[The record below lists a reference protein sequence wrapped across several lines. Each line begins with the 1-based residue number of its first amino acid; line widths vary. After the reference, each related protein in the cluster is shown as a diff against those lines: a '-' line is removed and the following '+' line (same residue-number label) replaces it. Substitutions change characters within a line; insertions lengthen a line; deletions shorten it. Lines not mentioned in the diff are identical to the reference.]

1 MTKGAKR
8 ISKTLDD
15 LSEGIQQRKITAGIV
30 GLGYVGL
37 PLAMEFVGAGY
48 NTLGFD
54 VDPAKIAKLKKGQS
68 YIHHIGEERV
78 REIVRKGLF
87 DCTCDFERLKEAD
100 VISICVPTP
109 LNKYREPDLSY
120 VEQTARAIARRIRK
134 GQLII
139 LESTT
144 YPGTTDELVQPIL
157 EAGGLKTG
165 RDFALAFSPEREDPG
180 NKHYTTRTIPKVVG
194 GVTPTCTRLIR
205 EFYGEVFEKVV
216 TVSSTRAAEMTK
228 LLENIFR
235 SVNIA
240 LVNEMKMVCHHMNI
254 DIFEVIEAAKT
265 KPFGY
270 MPFYPGPGLGG
281 HCIPID
287 PFYLTWKARE
297 YEQTTRFIELAG
309 EVNTKMPDY
318 VVERTVRALSDR
330 GKKIK
335 GAKVLV
341 LGVAYKKDIDDVRE
355 SPALKVVQLL
365 RERGIKV
372 CYHDPYIPKYP
383 AGRKGGLGISSSR
396 LTAALVKSVDA
407 AMILTDHSCI
417 DYQWVVDHAQLVVDT
432 RNATAKIRRGQKKIV
447 KA

>member
-1 MTKGAKR
+1 MGKQSNGAQLKKQIEAVR
-8 ISKTLDD
+8 
-15 LSEGIQQRKITAGIV
+15 RKEITAGVI

-37 PLAMEFVGAGY
+37 PLVMEFVSSGFK
-48 NTLGFD
+48 TIGFD
-54 VDPAKIAKLKKGQS
+54 IDPEKIRQLKAGKS
-68 YIHHIGEERV
+68 YFHHIPSERV
-78 REIVRKGLF
+78 KAVLRDDRF
-87 DCTCDFERLKEAD
+87 DCTVDFDRLREVD
-100 VISICVPTP
+100 VIAICVPTP

-120 VEQTARAIARRIRK
+120 VEETTRAIAKTLRK
-134 GQLII
+134 GQLVI

-144 YPGTTDELVQPIL
+144 YPGTTDELLLPIL
-157 EAGGLKTG
+157 ERAGLKVG
-165 RDFALAFSPEREDPG
+165 EDFFLAFSPEREDPG
-180 NKHYTTRTIPKVVG
+180 NPGFTTRTIPKVVG
-194 GVTPTCTRLIR
+194 GYTSACKRFI
-205 EFYGEVFEKVV
+205 EAFYGEIFDEVV
-216 TVSSTRAAEMTK
+216 SVSSTRAAELTK

-240 LVNEMKMVCHHMNI
+240 LVNEMKVVGHRMDI

-265 KPFGY
+265 KPFGF

-297 YEQTTRFIELAG
+297 YDQSTRFIELAG
-309 EVNTKMPDY
+309 EINTAMPHY
-318 VVERTVRALSDR
+318 VVQRTIEALSDR

-355 SPALKVVQLL
+355 SPAVKVVELL
-365 RERGIKV
+365 RQRGIRV
-372 CYHDPYIPKYP
+372 CYHDPYVPVYPK
-383 AGRKGGLGISSSR
+383 GRKGDLGLSSR
-396 LTAALVKSVDA
+396 KLTAGLLSSVDA

-417 DYQWVVDHAQLVVDT
+417 DYQWVVDHAPLVIDT
-432 RNATAKIRRGQKKIV
+432 RNATHGIRRGGRKIV